1 MSYIEKGKAEG
12 AELITGGGRVGDR
25 GYFVEPTVF
34 RGDNSLTIAREE
46 IFGPVATVITFSD
59 TDEAVKIANDTKY
72 SLNGFIYSTNLSTVH
87 SVIPQLRVGTVWV
100 NGWGVPD
107 PSLPWGGREGNGIGR
122 ELGVSGLE
130 AFTEEKTVHLGF

>member
-72 SLNGFIYSTNLSTVH
+72 GLNGFIYSTNLSTVH

-100 NGWGVPD
+100 NGWASPIRLCPGAAARAMASAANSGSVASK
-107 PSLPWGGREGNGIGR
+107 PSPRR
-122 ELGVSGLE
+122 RPS
-130 AFTEEKTVHLGF
+130 T

>member
-72 SLNGFIYSTNLSTVH
+72 GLNGFIYSTNLSTVH

-107 PSLPWGGREGNGIGR
+107 PSLAWGGREGNGIGR